1 MSWSN
6 RRRCRHHGAVR
17 AHRDFYEDDEPIAD
31 IIAARE
37 GGGEPF
43 VTAPPRRGFN
53 SYFDPF
59 RSYLPVVLGQGSRLT
74 ETLGDM
80 QVRAG

>member
-1 MSWSN
+1 M
-6 RRRCRHHGAVR
+6 G

-31 IIAARE
+31 IIAARDS
-37 GGGEPF
+37 GEPF

-59 RSYLPVVLGQGSRLT
+59 RGYLPVVLGQGSRLT